1 MSEIEIVDPEK
12 LMETLRP
19 NAGALLAVGVLQALL
34 GSAAIAAP
42 QIATPLSVEF
52 LGVLLLFAAGLQ
64 LWQGIRLRS
73 WKGTSLFVLA
83 AALDLVL
90 GGLLLLNP
98 AQGAI
103 ALTLLLAILL
113 VIQGFVR
120 IALSMRGGLPRGSG
134 GFLLAGILGLFL
146 GGMLW
151 WEWPGDSA
159 WALGL
164 LLGVNLLMG
173 GLAMIM
179 LALALRGSGGDGPA
193 AA

>member
-1 MSEIEIVDPEK
+1 MSEIEIVDPEA

-19 NAGALLAVGVLQALL
+19 NAFALLAVGVVQALL

-42 QIATPLSVEF
+42 QVATPLSIEF

-64 LWQGIRLRS
+64 LWQGIQLRS

-83 AALDLVL
+83 AVLDLVL
-90 GGLLLLNP
+90 GVLLLLNP

-113 VIQGFVR
+113 VVQGVVR
-120 IALSMRGGLPRGSG
+120 ILLSMRGGLPRGSG
-134 GFLLAGILGLFL
+134 GFLVAGILGSIL

-179 LALALRGSGGDGPA
+179 LALALRGSGGDGSA

>member
-1 MSEIEIVDPEK
+1 MSEIETVDPEQ

-52 LGVLLLFAAGLQ
+52 LGLLLLFAAGLQ

-83 AALDLVL
+83 AVLDLVL
-90 GGLLLLNP
+90 GALLLLNP

-113 VIQGFVR
+113 LVQGFVR
-120 IALSMRGGLPRGSG
+120 IALSTRGGLPRGSG
-134 GFLLAGILGLFL
+134 GFLLAGVLGIVL

-179 LALALRGSGGDGPA
+179 LALALRGSGDGGSA
-193 AA
+193 AT